1 MDTIF
6 SNLRSLFIGS
16 DSDSNLS
23 SEGEGII
30 SNLKN
35 LNLHNE
41 VQPVYNPKY
50 VPTREELL
58 HTETLNSL
66 LQNGG
71 NNQIKGLRYENKL
84 SELSSS
90 ISSFSEMYGGRK
102 NKPSASDALHQEAVD
117 YLKNDLKLSPLEA
130 RAYKS
135 LAYRHV
141 KDKYPDAT
149 SIERSKI
156 MLSLV
161 KSENFLDEFKD
172 KLDETMK
179 IIENIDSEKAKKS
192 ESSEEKTE
200 EKSETKQ
207 KKIKKSN

>member
-6 SNLRSLFIGS
+6 SNLRSLFIGD
-16 DSDSNLS
+16 DSDSNIS
-23 SEGEGII
+23 SEGDGII
-30 SNLKN
+30 SNLKS
-35 LNLHNE
+35 LNVKNDE
-41 VQPVYNPKY
+41 QPVYNPNY

-71 NNQIKGLRYENKL
+71 TTQIKGLRYENKL

-90 ISSFSEMYGGRK
+90 ISSISEMYGGRK
-102 NKPSASDALHQEAVD
+102 NKPSASDALHQESVD

-141 KDKYPDAT
+141 KEKHPDAT

-161 KSENFLDEFKD
+161 KSENFLDEFKE

-192 ESSEEKTE
+192 ENSENSEEKTE
-200 EKSETKQ
+200 TKQ
-207 KKIKKSN
+207 KKVKKSN

>member
-6 SNLRSLFIGS
+6 SNLRSLFIGD

-23 SEGEGII
+23 SEGDGII
-30 SNLKN
+30 SNLKS
-35 LNLHNE
+35 LNVKNDE
-41 VQPVYNPKY
+41 QPVYNPKY
-50 VPTREELL
+50 VHTREELL

-71 NNQIKGLRYENKL
+71 TTQIKGLRYENKL

-90 ISSFSEMYGGRK
+90 ISSISEMYGGRK
-102 NKPSASDALHQEAVD
+102 NKPSASDALHQESVD

-135 LAYRHV
+135 LAYRYV
-141 KDKYPDAT
+141 KEKHPDAT

-161 KSENFLDEFKD
+161 KSENFLDEFKE

-192 ESSEEKTE
+192 ENSEEKTE
-200 EKSETKQ
+200 TKQ
-207 KKIKKSN
+207 KKVKKSN